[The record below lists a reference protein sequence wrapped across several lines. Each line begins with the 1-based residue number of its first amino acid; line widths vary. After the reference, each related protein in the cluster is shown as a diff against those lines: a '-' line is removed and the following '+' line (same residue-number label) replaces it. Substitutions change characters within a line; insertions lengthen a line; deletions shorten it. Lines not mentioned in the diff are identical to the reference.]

1 MGSIE
6 AKATMICGIFF
17 IETHLRSGAPK
28 KEAKG
33 WGVWDLNRVLLS
45 FVLFL
50 FFFFHIC
57 SLSNENKTNPSFPP
71 LPNPRGV
78 R

>member
-1 MGSIE
+1 MDSIE

-28 KEAKG
+28 KRSQGLGGGSKPSLI
-33 WGVWDLNRVLLS
+33 VPRSV
-45 FVLFL
+45 FVFV
-50 FFFFHIC
+50 FFTFVP
-57 SLSNENKTNPSFPP
+57 SLMKIKQTLPSPP